1 MNAAEIISQNLPVL
15 APGESGENALILME
29 QSDVKH
35 LPVVSGD
42 LFMGI
47 ISEEEILLLENPTS
61 AFNSIPHDLMQI
73 SVDANS
79 HLFDALSIMSNY
91 KLSLLPV
98 TTDGTT
104 YVGAVLAPDL
114 LNQLTDMKSV
124 KSPGG
129 VLVLEMPERDYSL
142 TEIARLVEE
151 NDAKILSASI
161 TSSVNQEYS
170 EVTLKINRQDLSAI
184 IQTFERYDYTIK
196 ASYQKQRFSDSLQN
210 RYEELMKYLNI

>member
-1 MNAAEIISQNLPVL
+1 
-15 APGESGENALILME
+15 
-29 QSDVKH
+29 
-35 LPVVSGD
+35 
-42 LFMGI
+42 
-47 ISEEEILLLENPTS
+47 
-61 AFNSIPHDLMQI
+61 
-73 SVDANS
+73 
-79 HLFDALSIMSNY
+79 MSNY

-98 TTDGTT
+98 TIDGTT
-104 YVGAVLAPDL
+104 YVGAVSAPDL

-124 KSPGG
+124 KAPGG

-161 TSSVNQEYS
+161 TSSVSQEYS

>member
-1 MNAAEIISQNLPVL
+1 
-15 APGESGENALILME
+15 
-29 QSDVKH
+29 
-35 LPVVSGD
+35 
-42 LFMGI
+42 
-47 ISEEEILLLENPTS
+47 
-61 AFNSIPHDLMQI
+61 
-73 SVDANS
+73 
-79 HLFDALSIMSNY
+79 
-91 KLSLLPV
+91 
-98 TTDGTT
+98 
-104 YVGAVLAPDL
+104 
-114 LNQLTDMKSV
+114 TDMKSV
-124 KSPGG
+124 KAPGG

-161 TSSVNQEYS
+161 TSSVSQEYS